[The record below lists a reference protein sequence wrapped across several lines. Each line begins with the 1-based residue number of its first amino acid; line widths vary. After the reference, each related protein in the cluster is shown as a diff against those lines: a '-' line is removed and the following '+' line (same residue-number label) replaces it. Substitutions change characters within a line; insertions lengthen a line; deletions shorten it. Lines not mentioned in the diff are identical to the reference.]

1 MASGKFP
8 YATWRTPFEQL
19 KQVVTE
25 KSPSLPP
32 NMFSKSFEN
41 LINICLQK
49 DFTKRPNY
57 EQLLANEFIVEHTK
71 KETDVAKYVEEILAL
86 NN

>member
-1 MASGKFP
+1 MATGKFP

-25 KSPSLPP
+25 KSPSLPSD
-32 NMFSKSFEN
+32 MFSKSFEN
-41 LINICLQK
+41 LTNICLQK

-86 NN
+86 NK